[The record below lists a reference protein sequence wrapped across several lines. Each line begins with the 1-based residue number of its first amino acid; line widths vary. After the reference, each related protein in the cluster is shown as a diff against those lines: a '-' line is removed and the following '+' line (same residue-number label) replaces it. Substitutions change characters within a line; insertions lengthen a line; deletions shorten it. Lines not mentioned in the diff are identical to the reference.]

1 MESTFGKIVDK
12 TVAQVAKLLKFT
24 GIGCSLKFQGGG
36 IVWSKLVPIIFGLIK
51 NGVIKKTERTIGKT
65 KEKIESVDLS
75 DFNEIEVSLKIM
87 PDKLHSLNC
96 LTKTRR
102 CSKYLLMRRRRLM
115 KEEERSKRKRLRF
128 SAARS
133 LLV

>member
-75 DFNEIEVSLKIM
+75 DFNEIEVSLRNKSYIFYSF
-87 PDKLHSLNC
+87 KY

-102 CSKYLLMRRRRLM
+102 YS
-115 KEEERSKRKRLRF
+115 RF
-128 SAARS
+128 
-133 LLV
+133 